1 MCVCPLLLLLIL
13 FMYAREE
20 AVSHG
25 HIPVNAEGRDEPSAA
40 AVRVL
45 GILPL
50 VFHRLTTH
58 PSPFWSKSKAFH
70 WFCEGWNSSFS
81 PVFFLSPT
89 NISDSL
95 TRTAAP
101 LFCSSDFND
110 SIRHSSIFF
119 FRENGWNPDHYHNK
133 TLCNHTHRVFVL
145 RFVRVKI
152 PDNNTFLIILTV
164 GWQKCFVYGWLPTLP
179 TVFYFF
185 ICSYL

>member
-1 MCVCPLLLLLIL
+1 MCVCPLLLLLIF

-119 FRENGWNPDHYHNK
+119 FEKMDE
-133 TLCNHTHRVFVL
+133 TLTTTIIKPYAITHIGCLFSVL
-145 RFVRVKI
+145 SGLKYR
-152 PDNNTFLIILTV
+152 IIIHFSLS
-164 GWQKCFVYGWLPTLP
+164 WP
-179 TVFYFF
+179 
-185 ICSYL
+185 